1 MKAQQGDEKALE
13 EILTR
18 FLPAVKKYSRI
29 MGYEQEDAVQDLR
42 EVLIK
47 VIKPI
52 SCQRLAGIAM
62 PANLICAGLIFT

>member
-1 MKAQQGDEKALE
+1 MCQDGDYSMSPELKELVLKAQHGDEKALE

-18 FLPAVKKYSRI
+18 FLPAVIKYSRI

-47 VIKPI
+47 VIKTYQLPKD
-52 SCQRLAGIAM
+52 
-62 PANLICAGLIFT
+62 

>member
-1 MKAQQGDEKALE
+1 MCQNGDYSMSPELKELVLKAQQGDEKALE

-47 VIKPI
+47 VIK
-52 SCQRLAGIAM
+52 SYQLSKD
-62 PANLICAGLIFT
+62 